1 MALQTSGAISLND
14 IHVEAGGSS
23 GTTATIN
30 DSDIRGLISK
40 ASGATMSFNEWY
52 GASAGQ
58 DIVVTQGSAT
68 TAYYSVYGWNSSGP
82 TGSRSPTTYT
92 NSSNN
97 SRGIEGIYRLTASS
111 GTFFYVTLNWSTANS
126 IPDNDFTSI
135 SMVCNGT
142 TTTLLSSEASTTFIA
157 GGYQK
162 RWGWDSSN
170 GLDSTELAN
179 INAEWDGSGNVTV
192 TFTT

>member
-14 IHVEAGGSS
+14 IHLELGATS
-23 GTTATIN
+23 GTTVSLN
-30 DSDIRGLISK
+30 DTDVRGLVNI
-40 ASGATMSFNEWY
+40 ASGAIDLADFY

-97 SRGIEGIYRLTASS
+97 ARGIEGIYRLTSSS

-142 TTTLLSSEASTTFIA
+142 TTTLLSSEASTTYIA

-162 RWGWDSSN
+162 RWGWSSSN

-179 INAEWDGSGNVTV
+179 INSEWDGSGNITV

>member
-14 IHVEAGGSS
+14 IHLELGATS
-23 GTTATIN
+23 GTTVSLN
-30 DSDIRGLISK
+30 DTDVRGLVNI
-40 ASGATMSFNEWY
+40 ASGAIDLADFY

-68 TAYYSVYGWNSSGP
+68 TVYYSVYGWNSSGP

-97 SRGIEGIYRLTASS
+97 ARGIEGIYRLTSSS

-142 TTTLLSSEASTTFIA
+142 TTTLLSSEASTTYIA

-162 RWGWDSSN
+162 RWGWSSSN

-179 INAEWDGSGNVTV
+179 INSEWDGSGNITV

>member
-1 MALQTSGAISLND
+1 MALQTSGAISLNE
-14 IHVEAGGSS
+14 IHIEAGGSS
-23 GTTATIN
+23 GSTASLN
-30 DSDIRGLISK
+30 DADIRGLISK
-40 ASGATMSFNEWY
+40 SSGATMSFNEWY

-58 DIVVTQGSAT
+58 DIVVTQGSTT

-97 SRGIEGIYRLTASS
+97 NRGIEGIYRLTASS
-111 GTFFYVTLNWSTANS
+111 GTWFYVTLNWSSANS

-142 TTTLLSSEASTTFIA
+142 TTTLLSSEASTTYIA

-162 RWGWDSSN
+162 
-170 GLDSTELAN
+170 
-179 INAEWDGSGNVTV
+179 DGAGIARMAWTQLSLRTSIRSGTAQA
-192 TFTT
+192 TSR

>member
-14 IHVEAGGSS
+14 IHLELGATS
-23 GTTATIN
+23 GTTVSLN
-30 DSDIRGLISK
+30 DTDVRGLVNI
-40 ASGATMSFNEWY
+40 ASGTIDLADFY

-97 SRGIEGIYRLTASS
+97 ARGIEGIYRLTSS
-111 GTFFYVTLNWSTANS
+111 AGTFFYVTLNWSSANS

-162 RWGWDSSN
+162 RWGWSSSN
-170 GLDSTELAN
+170 GLDSTELSN
-179 INAEWDGSGNVTV
+179 INSEWDGSGNITV

>member
-1 MALQTSGAISLND
+1 MPLQSSSAISLND

-92 NSSNN
+92 NSSSN